1 MISSG
6 VISVYFTKMKIE
18 LENIEVNGIN
28 TLERAST
35 IKNMLIRKKSP
46 SGAKLNILNNLNF
59 TAKSG
64 DRVGLIGKNGS
75 GKSSMLKVIS
85 GHYPPS
91 SGRLEVKGAVVPLIE
106 MGAGFDTEATGRD
119 NIFLTYIYRGK
130 LREYS
135 KEMEKKIIEF
145 SELEEKIDLPL
156 KTYSSGMVQRLAF
169 SSAVFQSPEI
179 LLLDEIFSAGDFN
192 FVEKSK
198 KMMMKKLEESE
209 IAIITSH
216 SDRDLRALCNR
227 AVLIE
232 DGTITKEGTVEE
244 ILSKYHGEQN

>member
-1 MISSG
+1 
-6 VISVYFTKMKIE
+6 MKIE

-35 IKNMLIRKKSP
+35 IKNILVRKKSP
-46 SGAKLNILNNLNF
+46 SGSKINILNNINF

-64 DRVGLIGKNGS
+64 DRVGVIGKNGS
-75 GKSSMLKVIS
+75 GKSSLLKVIS

-91 SGRLEVKGAVVPLIE
+91 SGRLEVKGSVVPLIE
-106 MGAGFDTEATGRD
+106 MGAGFDQEATGRD

-130 LREYS
+130 LREYN
-135 KEMEKKIIEF
+135 KEMEEKIIEF
-145 SELEEKIDLPL
+145 SELGEKIDVPL

-179 LLLDEIFSAGDFN
+179 LLLDEIFSAGDFD

-198 KMMMKKLEESE
+198 KMMMKKWEESE

-216 SDRDLRALCNR
+216 SDDDLRSLCNR

-232 DGTITKEGTVEE
+232 NGTIIKEGGVEE
-244 ILSKYHGEQN
+244 ILSVYHGEQN